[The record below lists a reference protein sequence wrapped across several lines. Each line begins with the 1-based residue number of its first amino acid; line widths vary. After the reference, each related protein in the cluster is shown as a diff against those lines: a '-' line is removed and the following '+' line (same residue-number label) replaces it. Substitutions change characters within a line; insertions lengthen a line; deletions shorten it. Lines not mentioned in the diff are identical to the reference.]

1 MGLTLDDPMDTN
13 ELFIPIHDLR
23 KYVKVHKSQS
33 VNIYVQNVVIA
44 TFRSTVSG
52 FKKTLIKLFADKLR
66 GLTLIGQNCKN
77 AGLYS

>member
-33 VNIYVQNVVIA
+33 VNIYVQ
-44 TFRSTVSG
+44 
-52 FKKTLIKLFADKLR
+52 K
-66 GLTLIGQNCKN
+66 CC
-77 AGLYS
+77 YSNI